1 MAVSPLTESCVTF
14 QNKYVSP
21 SILGGNTGEPAD
33 TDGAEE
39 TVGDGSASLET
50 NWCASLATFSGI
62 STRQVQLLVLF
73 FYTASHS
80 IAALFLLFYIFC
92 VSHLVLY
99 IPQMPFLN

>member
-73 FYTASHS
+73 FTQPV
-80 IAALFLLFYIFC
+80 ILLLHYFCYFIFF
-92 VSHLVLY
+92 VSP
-99 IPQMPFLN
+99 I